1 MEECFGF
8 IQGILFKYDG
18 QVTTNDKKS
27 AEVEVA
33 FPRVGCGEG
42 PNNL

>member
-1 MEECFGF
+1 MYGLSREVLSVLLFFG
-8 IQGILFKYDG
+8 GI
-18 QVTTNDKKS
+18 VTTNDKKS

>member
-1 MEECFGF
+1 MAYPVRSCQFSLF
-8 IQGILFKYDG
+8 LWGIA
-18 QVTTNDKKS
+18 TTNDKKS